1 MDELFPFACGGVILP
16 YYITDRNASH
26 VSRLKYLREK
36 GWANMTAE
44 ERDEWNG
51 VVGQNLFD
59 QTVFG
64 SGNNNISVSTSNDKI
79 TITALVDISTSVR
92 RGIECDPFDYNLY
105 IDGNNRLTIGVD
117 TITAPAGSV
126 CDIRLSRYK
135 YNWTDI
141 VSEYYSPSL
150 QPGSYV
156 TYTIDTSKGGH
167 KLSIFVGGLS
177 AGQSVVIRGF
187 RINRGARVYPYVPHG
202 ALGVTDAIRGAYNY
216 TDFNRVESAV
226 SYLSSFAGLNLTT
239 KTNWSANDIMSID
252 EFENRYI
259 ANVNAVCSA
268 LGVPGVSAK
277 FSRFDFNAANNI
289 EKALQAAEDTL

>member
-1 MDELFPFACGGVILP
+1 MA
-16 YYITDRNASH
+16 YYITDRSAAH
-26 VSRLKYLREK
+26 VSRLKLLREK
-36 GWANMTAE
+36 GWSNMTAE

-64 SGNNNISVSTSNDKI
+64 SRNNKISVSTSNDKI

-92 RGIECDPFDYNLY
+92 SGIECDPFDYNLY

-126 CDIRLSRYK
+126 CDISLSRYK
-135 YNWTDI
+135 YNWTDF

-150 QPGSYV
+150 QSGGYV

-187 RINRGARVYPYVPHG
+187 RINRGNRIYPYVPFG
-202 ALGVTDAIRGAYNY
+202 ALGANDVARGAYNF
-216 TDFNRVESAV
+216 TDFNRVEQSVA
-226 SYLSSFAGLNLTT
+226 YLSDAFGLSLVT
-239 KTNWSANDIMSID
+239 KTDWTADDIPNVND
-252 EFENRYI
+252 FENRYLY
-259 ANVNAVCSA
+259 NVNKVCEKA
-268 LGVPGVSAK
+268 GINGVTTTYAG
-277 FSRFDFNAANNI
+277 FDYRAANEI
-289 EKALQAAEDTL
+289 EKALKSAEETLW